1 MRVVGNLII
10 LAIVVTGL
18 AVGRPFLI
26 PIVIAVLATTLIA
39 ATADRFQGWG
49 LPGALALLLSL
60 LTFLAGFGWVLYVL
74 SGQADAFTAA
84 WPRYV
89 ARFEALVGGVSQWL
103 GPDLSDR
110 FMTGLRSL
118 QIGRALPSLV
128 GSAGSMLTS
137 LILVGLYVGFM
148 LAERHTAHLKLGY
161 LFGKD
166 EDASHAHET
175 LAGIT
180 QGIRDYIWIKTLMGL
195 LTAGTSYA
203 VLKYLGVDFSET
215 WALIIFFLN
224 YIPSIGSVLGV
235 IFPALLALVQ
245 FDTIWQFLVIAVVL
259 STAQLLIGNV
269 IEPAVMGRTLNLS
282 PLVVMISLAFWGSI
296 WGLVGAFLSVPL
308 TAAIV
313 IACSKIPSWQ
323 WLAVLLSTDGRI
335 GDEREVAETGQPQ
348 ARVGAKN

>member
-1 MRVVGNLII
+1 MQVMGNLII

-18 AVGRPFLI
+18 ALGRSFLI

-39 ATADRFQGWG
+39 ATADRFQRWG

-74 SGQADAFTAA
+74 SGQADAFAAA

-89 ARFEALVGGVSQWL
+89 ARFETLAGNVSQWL
-103 GPDLSDR
+103 GPDLSAR
-110 FMTGLRSL
+110 FMTGLKSL
-118 QIGRALPSLV
+118 QIGKALPSLV
-128 GSAGSMLTS
+128 GSAGGVLTS
-137 LILVGLYVGFM
+137 AILIALYIGFM
-148 LAERHTAHLKLGY
+148 LAERHTAHLKLEY
-161 LFGKD
+161 LFSKD
-166 EDASHAHET
+166 ESASHAHQT
-175 LAGIT
+175 LAGIA
-180 QGIRDYIWIKTLMGL
+180 QGVRDYIWIKTLMSL
-195 LTAGTSYA
+195 LTASVSYA

-224 YIPSIGSVLGV
+224 FIPSIGSVLGV
-235 IFPALLALVQ
+235 IFPAVLALVQ
-245 FDTIWQFLVIAVVL
+245 FDTIWQFLIIAVLL
-259 STAQLLIGNV
+259 STAQLMIGNV

-335 GDEREVAETGQPQ
+335 GLDREVAEAGQPPT
-348 ARVGAKN
+348 

>member
-1 MRVVGNLII
+1 MQVMGNLII

-18 AVGRPFLI
+18 ALGRAFLI

-39 ATADRFQGWG
+39 ATADRFQRWG
-49 LPGALALLLSL
+49 LPRALALLVSL

-89 ARFEALVGGVSQWL
+89 ARFETLAGNVSQWL
-103 GPDLSDR
+103 GPDLSER
-110 FMTGLRSL
+110 FMAGLKSL
-118 QIGRALPSLV
+118 QIGKALPSLV
-128 GSAGSMLTS
+128 GSAGGLLTS
-137 LILVGLYVGFM
+137 LILVALYVGFM
-148 LAERHTAHLKLGY
+148 LAERHTAHLKLEY
-161 LFGKD
+161 LFSKD
-166 EDASHAHET
+166 ESASHAHQT
-175 LAGIT
+175 LAGIA
-180 QGIRDYIWIKTLMGL
+180 QGVRDYIWIKTLMSL
-195 LTAGTSYA
+195 LTASVSYA

-224 YIPSIGSVLGV
+224 FIPSIGSVLGV
-235 IFPALLALVQ
+235 IFPAVLALVQ
-245 FDTIWQFLVIAVVL
+245 FDTIWQFLVIAVLL
-259 STAQLLIGNV
+259 STAQLMIGNV

-335 GDEREVAETGQPQ
+335 GLDRGDAEAGQPPS
-348 ARVGAKN
+348 